1 MVQERLLFLP
11 NYLEN
16 LNWGWGSFP
25 EWKLWPEINFIWVTH
40 LHGSS
45 VQLLSRVWLFATP
58 WTAACQASL
67 SITNSRSLFKL
78 MSIDQWCHSTISSS
92 VIPFSCLQSFPASG
106 SKHLITKHLLFF
118 LLCCK
123 LPSFQLKPQS
133 FSHFLAQDGIST
145 SFYPVFE
152 PLIYLEI
159 SVPTKLNLFFSC

>member
-1 MVQERLLFLP
+1 MIWYYRLNCVPPPLTNSCIESWWL
-11 NYLEN
+11 
-16 LNWGWGSFP
+16 
-25 EWKLWPEINFIWVTH
+25 
-40 LHGSS
+40 SS
-45 VQLLSRVWLFATP
+45 EMGPSWRFSSIHLLSHVKLFATP